1 MKAVQIYIHWRMN
14 KIFYKE
20 KMIYGNILN
29 SDTRYNM
36 GKVLKDP
43 KIHMYDT
50 TFVRNIQN

>member
-1 MKAVQIYIHWRMN
+1 MN